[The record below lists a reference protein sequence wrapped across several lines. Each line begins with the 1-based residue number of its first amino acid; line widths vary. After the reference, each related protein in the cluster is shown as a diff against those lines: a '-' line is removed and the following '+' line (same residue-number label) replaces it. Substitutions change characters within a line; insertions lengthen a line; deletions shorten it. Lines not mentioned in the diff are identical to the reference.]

1 MLRRPRLLVLGP
13 LLAIC
18 VGSSTASAEVKLA
31 ALIGS
36 NMVLQ
41 QGASLP
47 IWGWAEEGE
56 TVTVAIAGQAVS
68 GKAGD
73 DGRWQVTLGKLDV
86 TPNDKPLEISTVRL
100 KFFDLVGSDC

>member
-41 QGASLP
+41 QGAKLANLGLGRRRRDRHRCHRRASRLWQSRRRRP
-47 IWGWAEEGE
+47 MASHPR
-56 TVTVAIAGQAVS
+56 QA
-68 GKAGD
+68 
-73 DGRWQVTLGKLDV
+73 
-86 TPNDKPLEISTVRL
+86 
-100 KFFDLVGSDC
+100 